1 MQQNVLKRHQH
12 NEELALG
19 IAKGP
24 VSTLYRWVMI
34 TGSQQFYY
42 HTLRVRSVSENTD
55 RPLTRLRPE
64 SAKEEIENFKETVT
78 TINK

>member
-34 TGSQQFYY
+34 TGSQQSYY
-42 HTLRVRSVSENTD
+42 HTL
-55 RPLTRLRPE
+55 
-64 SAKEEIENFKETVT
+64 
-78 TINK
+78 